1 MCGPAPLLGCQPIRV
16 RVVSLYIVPHLLSIH
31 QALQFPTLMDVQLH
45 EEGRRLMIVQFPN
58 GGLHVEE
65 IIMDASSLDE
75 GTLTV
80 GHQSI

>member
-1 MCGPAPLLGCQPIRV
+1 
-16 RVVSLYIVPHLLSIH
+16 
-31 QALQFPTLMDVQLH
+31 MDVQLH